1 MQRQYPEKMV
11 TEEQTN
17 NLLTKHVLK
26 REPKK
31 NPNYFYIWKGLER
44 MKYYE
49 NNSFKMYNKINVR
62 KRKSLKI
69 KKSLPKFLNKANTY
83 ISNYD
88 YTDYGFN
95 FNVKREIKKET
106 EIESTSFNSLNK
118 NKIKNFRE
126 ERGLLFII

>member
-11 TEEQTN
+11 TKEQTN

-26 REPKK
+26 REPKT